1 MLSKR
6 ENLWAQASGT
16 MTIAKESF
24 VPAEI
29 WKDREVAKAF
39 LTERSLMI
47 PDRPRQLEV
56 LLQVLRHWRPDAGR
70 ILDLG
75 AGDGILLGTLLEA
88 FPAAEGIAVD
98 FSPLMLDQ
106 ARQRLSKFRESANT
120 QEGDL
125 QTPAWKKSLTGKFDI
140 IVSGLAIHHLWDER
154 KRELYREIFDLL
166 LPGGVFLNC
175 EHVASAASAIAE
187 MWDNLAVEHLY
198 QRRREKGD
206 IVTLEQVRSEFMER
220 PDRAANILAL
230 VEAQCHWLRE
240 IGFQDVDCFW
250 KYFELAIFGGRK

>member
-1 MLSKR
+1 M
-6 ENLWAQASGT
+6 
-16 MTIAKESF
+16 
-24 VPAEI
+24 PAEI

-56 LLQVLRHWRPDAGR
+56 MLQLLRHWCPAAEQ

-88 FPAAEGIAVD
+88 FPEASGIAVD

-106 ARQRLSKFRESANT
+106 ARQRLSRFGKRAT
-120 QEGDL
+120 TLEGDL
-125 QTPAWKKSLTGKFDI
+125 QSPDWKQSLTDQFDI
-140 IVSGLAIHHLWDER
+140 LVSGLAIHHLTDGR
-154 KRELYREIFDLL
+154 KQALFREIYDLL

-175 EHVASAASAIAE
+175 EHVASATPAIAE
-187 MWDNLAVEHLY
+187 MWDNFTTEHLY
-198 QRRREKGD
+198 QRRREKGEN
-206 IVTLEQVRSEFMER
+206 VTMEQVRREFMER

-230 VEAQCHWLRE
+230 VEDQCRWLRE

>member
-1 MLSKR
+1 M
-6 ENLWAQASGT
+6 
-16 MTIAKESF
+16 
-24 VPAEI
+24 PAEI

-56 LLQVLRHWRPDAGR
+56 MLQVLRHWRPEPER

-88 FPAAEGIAVD
+88 FPAASGIAVD

-106 ARQRLSKFRESANT
+106 ARQRLGKFGERASA

-125 QTPAWKKSLTGKFDI
+125 QTPVWRQSLTGKFNI
-140 IVSGLAIHHLWDER
+140 IVSGLAIHHLHDER
-154 KRELYREIFDLL
+154 KRALYREIFELL

-175 EHVASAASAIAE
+175 EHVDSATPGIAQLCDE
-187 MWDNLAVEHLY
+187 VVTEHLY
-198 QRRREKGD
+198 ERRKEKGEAVTLGQVRREF
-206 IVTLEQVRSEFMER
+206 LER

-230 VEAQCHWLRE
+230 VEDQCRWLRE
-240 IGFQDVDCFW
+240 IGFRDVDCFW